1 MRRFL
6 TAALA
11 ALSLGI
17 PDPSSAQDA
26 TDLTTL
32 MTAYEAR
39 GWEGVGRLNIG
50 RTGMCTGALV
60 APDLVLTAAHCIH
73 DRATGGLIAPDRIE
87 FLAGW
92 RNGRASAYRGVRRAI
107 AHPSY
112 EYTGPEGDLRVANDI
127 ALLRLDSPIRLAN
140 VQPFSTA
147 DRPRKGSSVG
157 VVSYAHDRA
166 NTPSLQEVCHV
177 LARQSGSLILSCE
190 VDFGSSG
197 APIFTEVD
205 GEPRIVSVVSAKAMI
220 RGRPVSLGTN
230 LERPLAELMALM
242 DAPSSATGA
251 ASTAARRMAPGQVG
265 SGLSG
270 GSRGLNSGGGAKFLK
285 P

>member
-11 ALSLGI
+11 ALFFGV
-17 PDPSSAQDA
+17 PAAAQAEEASS
-26 TDLTTL
+26 LTTL

-50 RTGMCTGALV
+50 RSGMCTGALV
-60 APDLVLTAAHCIH
+60 APDLVLTAAHCIY
-73 DRATGGLIAPDRIE
+73 DRSGDLVAPNEIQ

-112 EYTGPEGDLRVANDI
+112 EYTGPESDLRVANDI
-127 ALLRLDSPIRLAN
+127 ALLKLDSPIRLAN
-140 VQPFSTA
+140 VQPFATA

-166 NTPSLQEVCHV
+166 DTPSLQEVCHV
-177 LARQSGSLILSCE
+177 LARQSGSLILSCD

-197 APIFTEVD
+197 APIFTEVA

-220 RGRPVSLGTN
+220 RGRPVSIGTN
-230 LERPLAELMALM
+230 LERPLAELMEMMNTPGTA
-242 DAPSSATGA
+242 SAVAVT
-251 ASTAARRMAPGQVG
+251 TARRVVPGRIG
-265 SGLSG
+265 SGLTG
-270 GSRGLNSGGGAKFLK
+270 GGGGLNSGGGAKFLK